1 MLYLIDPQP
10 YGSGFSVNVKRKI
23 SVVLAKFP
31 EWKSIIN
38 RYQSWAIF
46 VLGLVVGFWPQLSL
60 CQQSG
65 LQGTQQLQTIIQ
77 QDAEISRYPHF
88 QQFLKGIVPDRRS
101 ALGKTDES
109 LAKLLIDAKQIDDPD
124 RLYVRLS
131 PAEVAAFF
139 AACVQDKLTT
149 LRAIGL
155 VARVVSWT
163 NVVLVFDGRDIETAL
178 KAHRLRVGLSL
189 PMEHAALFA
198 YIPQLH
204 AQPPFLCKFFVVYD
218 AAFTHSYESQDL
230 DASVVI
236 GPYEGSKL
244 SARKVFDDGQP
255 SASLYTVQSDILY
268 NGSTVGLYSV
278 RGITLAGW
286 KAMAFGPVDEM
297 FVEDGRLTIKG
308 THWFRKNVDGFERSE
323 EWSRFGVHPDPP

>member
-1 MLYLIDPQP
+1 
-10 YGSGFSVNVKRKI
+10 
-23 SVVLAKFP
+23 VLAKFH
-31 EWKSIIN
+31 EWKLIMN
-38 RYQSWAIF
+38 RCKSWVIF
-46 VLGLVVGFWPQLSL
+46 VLGLVVGFCPQLSL
-60 CQQSG
+60 CQGFG
-65 LQGTQQLQTIIQ
+65 LRGAQQLQTIIE
-77 QDAEISRYPHF
+77 QDAELSRYPHF
-88 QQFLKGIVPDRRS
+88 QQFLKSIVHDRQS
-101 ALGKTDES
+101 ALSKTDES
-109 LAKLLIDAKQIDDPD
+109 LGKLLIDAKQIDDPD
-124 RLYVRLS
+124 RLYVRLT

-155 VARVVSWT
+155 VARVVSWS

-178 KAHRLRVGLSL
+178 KAHRLSVGLSQ

-198 YIPQLH
+198 YIPQLGT
-204 AQPPFLCKFFVVYD
+204 QPPFLCKYFVVYD
-218 AAFTHSYESQDL
+218 EALTHSYESQGL
-230 DASVVI
+230 DASIVI
-236 GPYEGSKL
+236 GAYEGSKL

-278 RGITLAGW
+278 RGITIAGW

-297 FVEDGRLTIKG
+297 YVEDGRLTIKG
-308 THWFRKNVDGFERSE
+308 THWFRKNVDGFERSG